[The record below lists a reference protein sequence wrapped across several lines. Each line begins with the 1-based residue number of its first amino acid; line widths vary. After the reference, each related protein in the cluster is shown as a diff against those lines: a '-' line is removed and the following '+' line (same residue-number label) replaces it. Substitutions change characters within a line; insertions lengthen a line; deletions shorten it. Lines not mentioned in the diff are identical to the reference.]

1 MNRSNGAAG
10 FSLIELL
17 IVLILLSIMASVAM
31 PSFTNLIQSNRVQS
45 ASDELYG
52 LMQYAKNEA
61 VMRNRVVTLEN
72 ISGSDGR
79 WDQQIRIYVSGDQGT
94 NRAFNASVDEE
105 LREHTGFNQSN
116 LTASGSAGVQK
127 WLSFRPNGTLDV
139 TGNPVIVLCQDGN
152 TGNARSIAL
161 QPSGRI
167 TQPATTPT
175 DCTP

>member
-1 MNRSNGAAG
+1 MNRSNSAAG

-72 ISGSDGR
+72 ISG
-79 WDQQIRIYVSGDQGT
+79 
-94 NRAFNASVDEE
+94 
-105 LREHTGFNQSN
+105 
-116 LTASGSAGVQK
+116 
-127 WLSFRPNGTLDV
+127 
-139 TGNPVIVLCQDGN
+139 
-152 TGNARSIAL
+152 
-161 QPSGRI
+161 
-167 TQPATTPT
+167 
-175 DCTP
+175 